1 MQYTTRAKREGRVR
15 RRQTLTSPGGPD
27 TADSVFLTDKV
38 HITTTLRPVG
48 GGGGGG
54 GGTETF
60 VDGVLTN
67 VIYTY
72 CSTRTSPSSLLAAP
86 LKLRIRIRIF
96 EKIRIR
102 KNIDNEW
109 SKSP

>member
-48 GGGGGG
+48 GGGEG
-54 GGTETF
+54 
-60 VDGVLTN
+60 
-67 VIYTY
+67 
-72 CSTRTSPSSLLAAP
+72 AAAQKHLQTGP
-86 LKLRIRIRIF
+86 LQT
-96 EKIRIR
+96 
-102 KNIDNEW
+102 
-109 SKSP
+109 

>member
-48 GGGGGG
+48 GGEG
-54 GGTETF
+54 
-60 VDGVLTN
+60 
-67 VIYTY
+67 
-72 CSTRTSPSSLLAAP
+72 AAAQKHLPTGP
-86 LKLRIRIRIF
+86 LQT
-96 EKIRIR
+96 
-102 KNIDNEW
+102 
-109 SKSP
+109 

>member
-54 GGTETF
+54 GG
-60 VDGVLTN
+60 G
-67 VIYTY
+67 
-72 CSTRTSPSSLLAAP
+72 TRSPQARDPCQGAAHP
-86 LKLRIRIRIF
+86 V
-96 EKIRIR
+96 R
-102 KNIDNEW
+102 KALQGGW
-109 SKSP
+109 V